1 MPAVPRHVALNAL
14 WLDPGRSSGT
24 ETYLRGLVP
33 ALARARPGVRL
44 TLATTRRG
52 ADALVA
58 EGWTN
63 FCAIVRVPTDE
74 GQRIRRLA
82 SELLRFPD
90 IARRRG
96 ADLLHSLANTGPVVA
111 PAPHVLTIHDV
122 IFFHHATMPRST
134 ILATRAIVGAAA
146 RTAAQVITVSESSR
160 EDLVATL
167 GLSPERVVTV
177 HNGAGRAPSV
187 APAPE
192 APLRAR
198 LGVAPGA
205 RLLLCVAALRPHK
218 NQELLVQALPALDD
232 DVVLVLAGH
241 EEPYADTL
249 RALAAESG
257 VADRVCF
264 AGYVTDAELEALYAI
279 AACAA
284 FPTRAEGF
292 GLPVLE
298 ALRRGVPV
306 ACSDLP
312 VLREVGGD
320 VPRYF
325 DPGDPAGAAA
335 AIREAMGGEAGAGG
349 GASWAAAGSAVGA
362 VAGSAAAAGPA
373 GPAGGAGTAGSTRA
387 AAAAAGLERA
397 ARFTWEAAAE
407 GTFAAYERALA
418 ASAR

>member
-1 MPAVPRHVALNAL
+1 V
-14 WLDPGRSSGT
+14 
-24 ETYLRGLVP
+24 
-33 ALARARPGVRL
+33 LA
-44 TLATTRRG
+44 
-52 ADALVA
+52 
-58 EGWTN
+58 
-63 FCAIVRVPTDE
+63 PT
-74 GQRIRRLA
+74 
-82 SELLRFPD
+82 
-90 IARRRG
+90 
-96 ADLLHSLANTGPVVA
+96 
-111 PAPHVLTIHDV
+111 PHVLTIHDV

-146 RTAAQVITVSESSR
+146 RTAAQVITVSEASR

-167 GLSPERVVTV
+167 GLPPERVIAV

-198 LGVAPGA
+198 LRVAPEA
-205 RLLLCVAALRPHK
+205 RVVVCVAALRPHK
-218 NQELLVQALPALDD
+218 NQELLVRALSQLDK

-241 EEPYADTL
+241 EEAYADTL
-249 RALAAESG
+249 RELAAALE
-257 VADRVCF
+257 VTQRVRF
-264 AGYVTDAELEALYAI
+264 AGYATDAELEALYAM

-298 ALRRGVPV
+298 ALRRGVAV

-325 DPGDPAGAAA
+325 DPDDPASAAAAIAEAMAGSAPAGPGRPGGGVTPAGAARA
-335 AIREAMGGEAGAGG
+335 GASAGAGG
-349 GASWAAAGSAVGA
+349 AAVPAE
-362 VAGSAAAAGPA
+362 AA
-373 GPAGGAGTAGSTRA
+373 RA
-387 AAAAAGLERA
+387 AAAAAGRERA